1 MTAEKES
8 PRSLTEGGKTG
19 NYKSVTIKAK
29 VNAKGK
35 AIKKAKPLSK
45 TVLKK
50 GKSLKLIV
58 KMNPSTKKQKVK
70 KHVGLRYETTNAK
83 VATVSG
89 SKIKAKG
96 KGKCIVYAYT
106 QNGVAKMIKITVK

>member
-1 MTAEKES
+1 VATK
-8 PRSLTEGGKTG
+8 GGKVG
-19 NYKSVTIKAK
+19 NHKSVTIKAK

-35 AIKKAKPLSK
+35 ALKKAKSLSK

-58 KMNPSTKKQKVK
+58 KLNPAAKKLKVK

-89 SKIKAKG
+89 GKIKAKG
-96 KGKCIVYAYT
+96 KGTCYIFAYA
-106 QNGVAKMIKITVK
+106 QNGVAKAIKVTVK